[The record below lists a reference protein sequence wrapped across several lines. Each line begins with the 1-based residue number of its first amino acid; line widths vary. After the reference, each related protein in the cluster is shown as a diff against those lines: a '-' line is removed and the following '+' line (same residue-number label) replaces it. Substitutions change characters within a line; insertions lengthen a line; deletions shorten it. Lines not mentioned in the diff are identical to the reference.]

1 MLFLKLFRESI
12 LFAIN
17 ALVVNKVRT
26 ILSLLGI
33 SIGIFTIITVFTI
46 IDSLERNV
54 QNSVQKLGNDVVYV
68 QKWPWAFGSD
78 YAWWKYFNRPTASY
92 RDYENLSN
100 RVNTNSVKALCFQMD
115 ISGKTVKYNNNN
127 VENATISCASHEFA
141 DVRLMEFTHGRYFS
155 NTESRA
161 GRNVAIIGANIAEAL
176 FGESDPIGRE
186 IKALGR
192 KIKVIGVVQREGED
206 ILNNSMDDV
215 MLIPINFARNLVD
228 ARSDRYN
235 PRIIVKAADGITLDE
250 LNDELKNH
258 MRSIRRIS
266 PREEDNFALNQSS
279 ILSNQTQSLF
289 GAIGVAGWFI
299 GGFSILVGGF
309 GIANIMFVSVKERT
323 NQIGIQKSLGAKKYF
338 ILLQFLFEAIVLC
351 IMGGLIGLL
360 MVFLVTIAANLLGF
374 TLFLSLYNIVLGIGV
389 SVVIGLISG
398 YLPAQSA
405 GNLDPVVAI
414 RAK

>member
-1 MLFLKLFRESI
+1 MLFLKLFKESI
-12 LFAIN
+12 LFAFN
-17 ALVVNKVRT
+17 ALIVNKVRT

-54 QNSVQKLGNDVVYV
+54 QQSVQKLGNDVIYV

-78 YAWWKYFNRPTASY
+78 YPWWKYFNRPTASY
-92 RDYENLSN
+92 RDYENLSS
-100 RVNTNSVKALCFQMD
+100 RVDQAIVKSLCFQID
-115 ISGKTVKYNNNN
+115 ISNKTLKYGSNNI
-127 VENATISCASHEFA
+127 ENTTITCASHEYA
-141 DVRLMEFTHGRYFS
+141 DVRLMDFSRGRYFT

-161 GRNVAIIGANIAEAL
+161 GRNVGIIGANVAQAL

-192 KIKVIGVVQREGED
+192 KIKIVGVVTKEGED
-206 ILNNSMDDV
+206 ILDNSMDDV
-215 MLIPINFARNLVD
+215 LLIPINFARNLVD
-228 ARSDRYN
+228 ARSDRFN
-235 PRIIVKAADGITLDE
+235 PMIIVKAQEGVGLE
-250 LNDELKNH
+250 QLNDELKKH

-266 PREEDNFALNQSS
+266 PRDEDNFALNQSS
-279 ILSNQTQSLF
+279 ILANQTQALF

-323 NQIGIQKSLGAKKYF
+323 NVIGIQKSLGAKNYF

-360 MVFLVTIAANLLGF
+360 LVFIITIVANLVGF
-374 TLFLSLYNIVLGIGV
+374 SLFLSLNNVVLGIGV

-405 GNLDPVVAI
+405 ANLDPVEAI